1 MSTHTAA
8 KDSRWHT
15 TLLAIRFTRFGFNIL
30 DILRTFL
37 WILDLLWQLWGLLAG
52 LKKADVWAAD
62 GWAADGWAA
71 DGWATDGRAA
81 DGWAADG

>member
-1 MSTHTAA
+1 MAHNITC
-8 KDSRWHT
+8 
-15 TLLAIRFTRFGFNIL
+15 IRFTRFGFNIL